1 MATSRD
7 ECERTALY
15 RLYDAEDDLLYI
27 GISRDPEKRFKAHEH
42 DKNWWHCV
50 RYVDLT
56 WFSSFPAAR
65 RAENAAHRSERP
77 PYNGMGHTGLGWDI
91 SALRYDDSADQADIR
106 QRLLAALE
114 AGNYPPGSHL
124 WPFHLSRA
132 YGYSRST
139 TDNAM
144 SGLAREG
151 HLERRRST
159 YVVSDRRLLPAAST
173 FGHRLAAQTRG
184 GATNPI
190 GPVKSAIGAGQAP
203 MPPRS

>member
-1 MATSRD
+1 VATRRSKW
-7 ECERTALY
+7 ERTALY

-27 GISRDPEKRFKAHEH
+27 GISRDPEKRFKAHAH

-56 WFSSFPAAR
+56 WFSNYPAAR
-65 RAENAAHRSERP
+65 QAENAAHRSERP

-91 SALRYDDSADQADIR
+91 PALRYDDSADQADIR

-114 AGNYPPGSHL
+114 AGTYVPGSHL
-124 WPFHLSRA
+124 WPFHLSRT

-144 SGLAREG
+144 SRLAREG

-159 YVVSDRRLLPAAST
+159 YVIPDRQLLPAAST
-173 FGHRLAAQTRG
+173 VGQWLAAQ
-184 GATNPI
+184 A
-190 GPVKSAIGAGQAP
+190 
-203 MPPRS
+203 